1 MKKRIIT
8 VLMSLAI
15 VLLMTVAAEATT
27 ATKPITV
34 DYVDIQ
40 LYVNGNAVSLQDNE
54 EPFIY
59 NGRTFVPIRMVS
71 EALNQNVEWID
82 SIKAVKI
89 SGENSAT
96 TDLLTQ
102 KEKEIQDLKLEI
114 ESLKNTID
122 SLEADDDEISDL
134 EDALISGYD
143 YLEDVNIEDISLDGD
158 EDDIDVAINV
168 DLDDYGDEWEE
179 LDDSDIEDWIED
191 LVSSIQDEL
200 SDDTVVSGEIIDT
213 DSDDVLVE
221 FYKDGDYS
229 LDVEFQD
236 DDDEISDLEDALIS
250 EYDYLE
256 DVNIED
262 ISLDGDEGDIDATIN
277 VDLDDY
283 GDEWEEL
290 DDSDIEDWIEDLVSS
305 IQDELSDD
313 TVVSG
318 EIIDTDSD
326 DVLVEFY
333 KDGDYSLD
341 VEFQDEDYRG
351 GSSDS
356 DLEDVLDSL
365 EDDSFYVDDIEF
377 TMDISYDDDDE
388 SVTAYLDAV
397 DDDASSEWEYL
408 SSSRIDSDV
417 TDICEEIADAF
428 DDDADIRL
436 DTVTVYFYD
445 EDSDLLDSFD
455 YDVDDG
461 DLY

>member
-40 LYVNGNAVSLQDNE
+40 LYVNGNVVNLQDNE

-59 NGRTFVPIRMVS
+59 EGRTFVPIRMVS

-82 SIKAVKI
+82 SIKTVKI
-89 SGENSAT
+89 SGENSAAT
-96 TDLLTQ
+96 ADLLAQ

-114 ESLKNTID
+114 ESLKNTIEV
-122 SLEADDDEISDL
+122 LEASDEDEEDEISDL
-134 EDALISGYD
+134 EDTLLSDYD
-143 YLEDVNIEDISLDGD
+143 YLGDVRIEDIGLDGD
-158 EDDIDVAINV
+158 EDDMDVTINV
-168 DLDDYGDEWEE
+168 DLDDYGNEWDE
-179 LDDSDIEDWIED
+179 LDDSVIEDWIED
-191 LVSSIQDEL
+191 LVS
-200 SDDTVVSGEIIDT
+200 G
-213 DSDDVLVE
+213 
-221 FYKDGDYS
+221 
-229 LDVEFQD
+229 
-236 DDDEISDLEDALIS
+236 
-250 EYDYLE
+250 
-256 DVNIED
+256 
-262 ISLDGDEGDIDATIN
+262 
-277 VDLDDY
+277 
-283 GDEWEEL
+283 
-290 DDSDIEDWIEDLVSS
+290 

-365 EDDSFYVDDIEF
+365 EDDSFYVGDIEF
-377 TMDISYDDDDE
+377 TMDISYDDDE

-397 DDDASSEWEYL
+397 DDDASSEWDYL
-408 SSSRIDSDV
+408 SSSSIDSDV
-417 TDICEEIADAF
+417 ADICEEIADAF

-436 DTVTVYFYD
+436 DTVAVYFYD

-455 YDVDDG
+455 YDVNDG
-461 DLY
+461 ELY

>member
-143 YLEDVNIEDISLDGD
+143 YLEDVNI
-158 EDDIDVAINV
+158 
-168 DLDDYGDEWEE
+168 
-179 LDDSDIEDWIED
+179 
-191 LVSSIQDEL
+191 
-200 SDDTVVSGEIIDT
+200 
-213 DSDDVLVE
+213 
-221 FYKDGDYS
+221 
-229 LDVEFQD
+229 
-236 DDDEISDLEDALIS
+236 
-250 EYDYLE
+250 
-256 DVNIED
+256 
-262 ISLDGDEGDIDATIN
+262 
-277 VDLDDY
+277 
-283 GDEWEEL
+283 
-290 DDSDIEDWIEDLVSS
+290 
-305 IQDELSDD
+305 
-313 TVVSG
+313 
-318 EIIDTDSD
+318 
-326 DVLVEFY
+326 
-333 KDGDYSLD
+333 
-341 VEFQDEDYRG
+341 RG
-351 GSSDS
+351 LQS
-356 DLEDVLDSL
+356 
-365 EDDSFYVDDIEF
+365 
-377 TMDISYDDDDE
+377 
-388 SVTAYLDAV
+388 
-397 DDDASSEWEYL
+397 
-408 SSSRIDSDV
+408 
-417 TDICEEIADAF
+417 
-428 DDDADIRL
+428 
-436 DTVTVYFYD
+436 
-445 EDSDLLDSFD
+445 
-455 YDVDDG
+455 
-461 DLY
+461 